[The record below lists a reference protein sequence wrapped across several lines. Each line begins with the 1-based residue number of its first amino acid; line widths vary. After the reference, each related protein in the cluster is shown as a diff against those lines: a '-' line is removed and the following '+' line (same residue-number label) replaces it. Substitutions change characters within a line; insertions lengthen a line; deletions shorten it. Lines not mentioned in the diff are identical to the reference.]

1 MINWLIPMAG
11 KSVFFDSAD
20 FYFPKPLVDVGS
32 RMMIEHVVG
41 SIASCK
47 RPKRL
52 LFVVNAADNRK
63 FHIGQILNL
72 LADGHCVVREQI
84 GDAQG
89 ALCSCLLTIDEIDN
103 DAPLII
109 SNSDQIIDV
118 DYDKV
123 IDHFEAHDADGGV
136 IVFKSAHP
144 QWSYVALDD
153 TGIAVETAEKRPIST
168 NAIAGFYYFRSGRAF
183 VKAAQNS
190 IEFGATTN
198 GRYFIS
204 STFNEMILD
213 NLRIVPY
220 KIEAVAYHSFY
231 SPAMIDR
238 YVKAITPPSAGP

>member
-11 KSVFFDSAD
+11 KSVFFDSPD
-20 FYFPKPLVDVGS
+20 VYFPKPLVDVGS
-32 RMMIEHVVG
+32 RMMVEHVIG
-41 SIASCK
+41 SLTTCK

-63 FHIGQILNL
+63 FHLGQILHL
-72 LADGHCVVREQI
+72 LADGNCAVREQL

-103 DAPLII
+103 EAPLII

-123 IDHFEAHDADGGV
+123 IDHFETHDADGGV

-144 QWSYVALDD
+144 QWSYVALDAA
-153 TGIAVETAEKRPIST
+153 GIVVETAEKRPISS
-168 NAIAGFYYFRSGRAF
+168 NAIAGFYYFKSGRTF

-190 IEFGATTN
+190 IEYGATTN
-198 GRYFIS
+198 GRHFIS
-204 STFNEMILD
+204 SSLNEMILD
-213 NLRIVPY
+213 NMKIVPY
-220 KIEAVAYHSFY
+220 KVEAAAYHSFY

-238 YVKAITPPSAGP
+238 YVKAINSPSAAP